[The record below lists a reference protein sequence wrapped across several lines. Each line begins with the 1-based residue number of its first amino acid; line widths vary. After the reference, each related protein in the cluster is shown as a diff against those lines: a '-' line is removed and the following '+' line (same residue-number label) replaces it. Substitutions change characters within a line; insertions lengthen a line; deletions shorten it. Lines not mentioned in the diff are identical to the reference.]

1 MIEPLGKI
9 LERDRPLFTASV
21 ASLVMSAVFAIL
33 ARPGEHHNLT
43 SDPRAWL
50 CGADCY
56 PAAHPWLLILAAA
69 CAVAGLIG
77 LRVAFGRARK

>member
-1 MIEPLGKI
+1 MGAI
-9 LERDRPLFTASV
+9 L
-21 ASLVMSAVFAIL
+21 AVL
-33 ARPGEHHNLT
+33 ARPGERQALT
-43 SDPRAWL
+43 YDPRALL
-50 CGADCY
+50 CGTDCY